1 MVDKPLKSTN
11 LVKTDVFRYSDAAAA
26 EANAAE
32 ANAAEAAAEFVSQ
45 LNLTLKIFYLTLMFG
60 SKVLNPPL
68 RVMSSEQLHSRTT
81 RFESC

>member
-11 LVKTDVFRYSDAAAA
+11 LVKTDVFRYSDAAA

-32 ANAAEAAAEFVSQ
+32 ANAAAAAEFVSQ

>member
-26 EANAAE
+26 EANAA
-32 ANAAEAAAEFVSQ
+32 AAAEFVSQ

-60 SKVLNPPL
+60 SKVLNPPPPP
-68 RVMSSEQLHSRTT
+68 RDVV
-81 RFESC
+81 

>member
-11 LVKTDVFRYSDAAAA
+11 LVKTDVFCYSDAAAA

-32 ANAAEAAAEFVSQ
+32 ANAAAAAEFVSQ

-60 SKVLNPPL
+60 SKVLIPPPPCD
-68 RVMSSEQLHSRTT
+68 VV
-81 RFESC
+81 

>member
-32 ANAAEAAAEFVSQ
+32 ANAAAAEFVSE

>member
-11 LVKTDVFRYSDAAAA
+11 LVKTDVFRYSDAAA

-45 LNLTLKIFYLTLMFG
+45 LNLTLKIFNLTLMFG
-60 SKVLNPPL
+60 SKVLIPPPPCD
-68 RVMSSEQLHSRTT
+68 VV
-81 RFESC
+81 